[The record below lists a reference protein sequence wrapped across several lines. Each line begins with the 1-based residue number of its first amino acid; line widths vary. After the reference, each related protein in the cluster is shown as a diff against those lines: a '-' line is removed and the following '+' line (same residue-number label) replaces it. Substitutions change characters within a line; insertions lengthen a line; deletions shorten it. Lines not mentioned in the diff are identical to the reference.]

1 MRQLL
6 MRRPHL
12 RGLPPLASPT
22 PGYHLALA
30 GIEDAFTIAQCLK
43 NAFGVDWSPDRVLR
57 DLLEAEEVLA
67 TYIVRYEGRCVA
79 TASARL
85 IPSVFPGSGYLHW
98 VATHPAHRGK
108 RLGEWVSLRVLYLF
122 AEKNC
127 RDAVLETDDFR
138 LPAIK
143 TYLRLGFLPEYDHP
157 SHPSRWRK
165 VFEALGVGISPLVVT
180 GDMG

>member
-12 RGLPPLASPT
+12 QGLPPLTSPSSEYLLTHAEIKDAS
-22 PGYHLALA
+22 A
-30 GIEDAFTIAQCLK
+30 IAQCLK
-43 NAFGVDWSPDRVLR
+43 EAFNADWTPDRVLK
-57 DLLEAEEVLA
+57 DLLEAEDVLA
-67 TYIVRYEGRCVA
+67 TYLVWYNDQCVA

-85 IPSVFPGSGYLHW
+85 IPNIFPGSGYLHW

-108 RLGEWVSLRVLYLF
+108 KLGAWVSLRVLYLF
-122 AEKNC
+122 AEMNC

-143 TYLRLGFLPEYDHP
+143 TYLQLGFLPEYDHP
-157 SHPSRWRK
+157 SHPRRWRK
-165 VFEALGVGISPLVVT
+165 VFETLGIQRFTTEG
-180 GDMG
+180 GKD